1 MALYIYFDKDFNY
14 IKSSQGVY
22 VYQIELGM
30 HCIVVSTPE
39 AVRHDCQW
47 FNFINRHRPF
57 EKHELSAMWEKV
69 IRGIDNMPKKVK
81 TFFLLG
87 GLEIALKEST

>member
-22 VYQIELGM
+22 VSQIELGT
-30 HCIVVSTPE
+30 HCIAVSNLETVQHE
-39 AVRHDCQW
+39 CQW
-47 FNFINRHRPF
+47 FNFINRHTPF
-57 EKHELSAMWEKV
+57 EHRELDSMRDTV
-69 IRGIDNMPKKVK
+69 IRGLDNMPKKVK

>member
-1 MALYIYFDKDFNY
+1 MALFIYFDKDFNY
-14 IKSSQGVY
+14 IKSSEGTY
-22 VYQIELGM
+22 VNQIELGT
-30 HCIVVSTPE
+30 HCIVISHLE
-39 AVRHDCQW
+39 NAKHDCQW
-47 FNFINRHRPF
+47 FNFINRHTPF
-57 EKHELSAMWEKV
+57 EHRELDSMWNKV